1 VLKLLTLHNMNIVI
15 IGTGYVGLVTG
26 VGFAS
31 LGNKVTFI
39 DLDKEKISK
48 LNNKKLPF
56 YEPRLD
62 QYFEDDELFKRMEF
76 VSKYSDVNW
85 EDQEIVFVCV
95 QTPNNLDT
103 NSVDTK
109 FLESAI
115 TEVNNVKNKNLVIT
129 IKSTIPPYEIEKIC
143 DKVGLNIDS
152 LTFNPE
158 FLREGTAVEDFF
170 KPDRIVIGG
179 NDSTKVEKL
188 IDLYNDF
195 DAEIIITDPISSQLI
210 KYLANTYLP
219 LRLSFVNE
227 AARLVN
233 SSGGNLDDVLKGV
246 GMDSRI
252 GQHYFRPSPAWG
264 GSCFPKDVVEVNNF
278 YNPEEI
284 NLPLIANIIESNN
297 IQTKWTTNML
307 KSIHDDKKLSGII
320 LVGAAFKEDTDDL
333 RNSPTL
339 TIYRRLKDENYN
351 TKIYDDLIKS
361 DDYLSMEDF
370 ENIESPHLIALMY
383 PIKEELMSK
392 INNILTKTNSF
403 LYTPWQI

>member
-1 VLKLLTLHNMNIVI
+1 MNIVI

-26 VGFAS
+26 VGLAS

-39 DLDKEKISK
+39 DLDEDKISN
-48 LNNKKLPF
+48 LNNKKLTF
-56 YEPRLD
+56 YEPGLD
-62 QYFEDDELFKRMEF
+62 KYFEEDETFTNMEF
-76 VSKYSDVNW
+76 VSSYSDIDW
-85 EDQEIVFVCV
+85 KDKEIVFICV
-95 QTPNNLDT
+95 QTPNNVET

-115 TEVNNVKNKNLVIT
+115 TEVSSVENENLVIT

-143 DKVGLNIDS
+143 NQVGLDMDS

-179 NDSTKVEKL
+179 NDSSKVQKL
-188 IDLYNDF
+188 KDLYSDF
-195 DAEIIITDPISSQLI
+195 KAEILITDPISSQLI

-278 YNPEEI
+278 YDAEEV
-284 NLPLIANIIESNN
+284 NLPLIANIIESNK
-297 IQTKWTTNML
+297 IQTQWTAKML
-307 KSIHDDKKLSGII
+307 KSIHNEKKLSGII

-333 RNSPTL
+333 RNSPTID
-339 TIYRRLKDENYN
+339 IYNELKAENMN
-351 TKIYDDLIKS
+351 TMIYDDLIKS
-361 DDYLSMEDF
+361 EEYLSIEDF
-370 ENIESPHLIALMY
+370 ENLEEPHLIALMY
-383 PIKEELMSK
+383 PVKEDLMSK
-392 INNILTKTNSF
+392 INNIVSKSNSS
-403 LYTPWQI
+403 LYTPWQL